1 MMTRSRSLKTG
12 SLALRT
18 AAATLLISGQPAI
31 AKTPDALSSLPK
43 VAEVDPRFQSYNVE
57 MVEVTGGRFWA
68 PYGGPSGEV
77 YRMRPPEDLTDKRLR
92 ALARHLGP
100 AYMRVSGTWANTTY
114 LEAEGEHLTAPPPGY
129 NQVLTRAQWRGVVAF
144 ARAVNARIGVS
155 YAVGEGAR
163 GPDGVWKTDQ
173 AQRLLDL
180 TRAAGG
186 DIAYSEFINE
196 PNAASL
202 GSLPKGYSVAD
213 YARDF
218 GIFRAWA
225 KKAAPRMTIVGPVG
239 VGEGGDLSQ
248 VPVASRERMLLTEA
262 LMKAA
267 PGTVDA
273 VSYHFYGDVSQ
284 RCASRRP
291 TTANRAEA
299 LTPGWLDLT
308 LRDWRYYSALRDK
321 YEPGDPMW
329 VTETAQAACGGSP
342 WASGFVDTFRYV
354 NQLGLLAQKG
364 VQVVFHNTLA
374 ASDYSLIDQDT
385 RTPRP
390 NYWAAVL
397 WRRTMGTTVLESPAL
412 PSGELRIYAHCLPGR
427 SGGVGLAV
435 INLGDAVQNVPI
447 GTRAKVWTIEA
458 ASLDSKAVTVNGRA
472 PNLRNNGELAGLVGQ
487 PVSGRV
493 SIPGKA
499 IAFIAVEAAGNRVCR

>member
-1 MMTRSRSLKTG
+1 
-12 SLALRT
+12 
-18 AAATLLISGQPAI
+18 
-31 AKTPDALSSLPK
+31 
-43 VAEVDPRFQSYNVE
+43 
-57 MVEVTGGRFWA
+57 
-68 PYGGPSGEV
+68 
-77 YRMRPPEDLTDKRLR
+77 
-92 ALARHLGP
+92 
-100 AYMRVSGTWANTTY
+100 
-114 LEAEGEHLTAPPPGY
+114 
-129 NQVLTRAQWRGVVAF
+129 
-144 ARAVNARIGVS
+144 
-155 YAVGEGAR
+155 
-163 GPDGVWKTDQ
+163 
-173 AQRLLDL
+173 
-180 TRAAGG
+180 
-186 DIAYSEFINE
+186 
-196 PNAASL
+196 
-202 GSLPKGYSVAD
+202 
-213 YARDF
+213 
-218 GIFRAWA
+218 
-225 KKAAPRMTIVGPVG
+225 
-239 VGEGGDLSQ
+239 
-248 VPVASRERMLLTEA
+248 MLLTEA
-262 LMKAA
+262 LMKAT

-284 RCASRRP
+284 RCVSRRP

-397 WRRTMGTTVLESPAL
+397 WRRTMGTTVLASPAL

-427 SGGVGLAV
+427 RGGVGLAV
-435 INLGDAVQNVPI
+435 INLGDAVQTVPI
-447 GTRAKVWTIEA
+447 GTRAKIWTIET
-458 ASLDSKAVTVNGRA
+458 ASLDSKVVTVNGRA
-472 PNLRNNGELAGLVGQ
+472 PSLRNNGELAGLVGQ
-487 PVSGRV
+487 PMSGRV

-499 IAFIAVEAAGNRVCR
+499 ITFIAVEAAGNRVCR